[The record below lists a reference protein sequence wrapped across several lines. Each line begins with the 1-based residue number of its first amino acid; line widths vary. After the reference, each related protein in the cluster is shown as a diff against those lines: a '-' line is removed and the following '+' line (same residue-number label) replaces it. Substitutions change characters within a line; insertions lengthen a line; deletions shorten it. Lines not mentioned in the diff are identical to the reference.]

1 MKRQVMITLLVLVTI
16 TAWGSIPVVTSPPVS
31 QATATN
37 VLTMVVNPT
46 TNDTVTIGT
55 DVYTFVTNAVL
66 DGDVLIGANVT
77 NTQVSLVVAIDS
89 LITLG
94 SFDTNNVSIITAV
107 TGGQMAN
114 LIAATESFTSV
125 SNFFTDS
132 NMIGGVDL
140 TYTQEDELL
149 DASFLYLKVSDTT
162 WKKITLEAN

>member
-1 MKRQVMITLLVLVTI
+1 MKRQVMVMLLVLATI
-16 TAWGSIPVVTSPPVS
+16 TAWGSILIVTTPPVS

-46 TNDTVTIGT
+46 TNDTITINS

-77 NTQVSLVVAIDS
+77 NTQSSLVAAFDS

-94 SFDTNNVSIITAV
+94 SFDTNNISIITAIS
-107 TGGQMAN
+107 GGQAAN
-114 LIAATESFTSV
+114 LITTSESFTSV
-125 SNFFTDS
+125 SNEFTDS
-132 NMIGGVDL
+132 SMIGGVDL

-149 DASFLYLKVSDTT
+149 DTSFLYLKVSDTT
-162 WKKITLEAN
+162 WRKITLEDN